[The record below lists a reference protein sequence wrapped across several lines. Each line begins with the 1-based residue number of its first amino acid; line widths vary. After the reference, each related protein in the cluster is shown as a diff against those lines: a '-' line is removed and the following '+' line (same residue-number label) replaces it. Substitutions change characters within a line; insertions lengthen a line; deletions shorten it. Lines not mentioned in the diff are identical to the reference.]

1 MWADVSRETFDRLE
15 IFAKLVEKW
24 NPAIN
29 LIARSTLPDL
39 RSRHIEDSLQL
50 LRLTD
55 GPVDHWVDLGSGG
68 GFPGI
73 VIAICA
79 EDFHHIK
86 KITLIESDK
95 RKATFLR
102 AALRETGSSATV
114 IAERIEQAEP
124 QNASVVSARALAD
137 LKTLAPLALRHLK
150 PDGMCLFPKGA
161 GWQEEMAEMQ
171 MEWSFSHEACKSATH
186 DQAVILKI
194 KGISRV

>member
-15 IFAKLVEKW
+15 VFAKLVEKW

-50 LRLTD
+50 LRLID

-68 GFPGI
+68 GFPG
-73 VIAICA
+73 VVVAICA
-79 EDFHHIK
+79 KDFHPIQK
-86 KITLIESDK
+86 VTLIESDQ
-95 RKATFLR
+95 RKAAFLR
-102 AALRETGSSATV
+102 TALRETESAGSV

-124 QNASVVSARALAD
+124 QQANVVSARALAD
-137 LKTLAPLALRHLK
+137 LKALTPLALRHLR

-161 GWQEEMAEMQ
+161 RWQEELAEMQ
-171 MEWSFSHEACKSATH
+171 MQWSFSHEACKSATD
-186 DQAVILKI
+186 DQAVVLKI